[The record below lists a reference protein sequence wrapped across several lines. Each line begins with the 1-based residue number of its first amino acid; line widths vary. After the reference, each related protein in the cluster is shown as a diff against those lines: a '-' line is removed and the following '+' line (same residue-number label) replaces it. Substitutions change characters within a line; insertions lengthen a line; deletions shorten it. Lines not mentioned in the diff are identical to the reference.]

1 MIFTITY
8 VIRLIIREMLEL
20 PRLFPESAFPTDVES
35 QAICTIFIYFL
46 FFCLFPHSNFKK
58 NSPISKK
65 SSLSP
70 LSVLPHPLSLTL
82 PSSLG
87 LSQKLALSLSPSPS
101 QNQKPQETLPSP
113 TLPPSLTLSLT
124 PATVDLRRLPSL
136 TPAQGFRPSA
146 KNGRPCSPSLP
157 RTCLFLTTAQKISGH
172 RRRLTHEKRK

>member
-1 MIFTITY
+1 
-8 VIRLIIREMLEL
+8 MLEL

-35 QAICTIFIYFL
+35 QAICTIF
-46 FFCLFPHSNFKK
+46 FFCLFPHSNLKK

-82 PSSLG
+82 PSSLWP
-87 LSQKLALSLSPSPS
+87 LSEARSLSLSLSLSKSKTTRNPSLSHSPS
-101 QNQKPQETLPSP
+101 LVHPLSHSGHRR
-113 TLPPSLTLSLT
+113 PPPLTLSHSGARV
-124 PATVDLRRLPSL
+124 PATGEERAALL
-136 TPAQGFRPSA
+136 
-146 KNGRPCSPSLP
+146 SLP